1 MTTGRFS
8 VKIMNMD
15 KSGTEQVYAFHH
27 RSRNRLG
34 TSAFLDY
41 RGNYLRQNIGS
52 GKNIL
57 DIGCRDGVLTATYA
71 DGNNVTGLDID
82 EDALKRAS
90 TKLGIKT
97 IHADLNNEWG
107 VEDGSFDVVV
117 AGEVLEHLYYPNR
130 VISKVKRAMKSDG
143 LFVGSV
149 PNAFSLR
156 NRLRLLFAAK
166 RNTPLADPTHINH
179 FSRRELENILKDNFV
194 HVSVEP
200 LGRFPWLDHIFPGL
214 FCFMLLFKAS
224 GKKP

>member
-1 MTTGRFS
+1 MTAGRFS

-34 TSAFLDY
+34 TSAFSDF
-41 RGNYLRQNIGS
+41 RGDFLRQNIGS
-52 GKNIL
+52 GKNVL
-57 DIGCRDGVLTATYA
+57 DIGCRDGILTATYCE
-71 DGNNVTGLDID
+71 GNNVLGLDID
-82 EDALKRAS
+82 NGALKEAE

-97 IHADLNNEWG
+97 LHTDLHSDWQVKEN
-107 VEDGSFDVVV
+107 SFDVVV
-117 AGEVLEHLYYPNR
+117 AGEVLEHLYYPR
-130 VISKVKRAMKSDG
+130 LVIKKVKNALTSDG
-143 LFVGSV
+143 LFIGSV

-224 GKKP
+224 GKK